1 MFLEP
6 GNKSY
11 PCKLSSC
18 KSIIKLTPGIAC
30 LAGAKRGGGGEM
42 ERSAKAKT
50 HTQTK
55 NGIPVA
61 NPREPWALES
71 DNLNLNLYLGT
82 RSDRRL
88 IEGAMASLRSFDD
101 NWQTKRPNISERT
114 KFMFNNELL
123 SDVKFVVPAS
133 HNESES
139 RKSRKCMIPAH
150 KFVLAISSPV
160 FYAMF
165 YGEMAETSDTIQLP
179 DCDYESLLEFFR
191 FLYSDKVNLSGS
203 NVMQVL
209 YLAKKYLVPSLADKC
224 TEYVQEHLEASNVFS
239 VLPQALKF
247 EDEALEKRC
256 WEIIEIHTEN
266 ALTSEEFVTLE
277 RSVVQSVVKRERLN
291 VKEVDLFKAV
301 DRWATKEVERQGV
314 TPDGKV
320 KRRLL
325 GEEIV
330 KAIRFPVMSQKEF
343 ASFVLDCDI
352 LTKKEIG
359 FMMKHFGNVS
369 LESSLPFISSPRL
382 GILHRSNRF
391 AMLKPPEAHGGPW
404 QYSDSVADALQLTVS
419 KPVTLHGIQHFG
431 CKGGKYTVSL
441 EVKDVRSGCSLVKQ
455 TGTYSSKKD
464 EKNGYYG
471 FDVMFDHP
479 VSLERGKAYEIVSLI
494 KGSSSWRVAQGKM
507 LDKVQGIQFSF
518 STSATSKNGT
528 SVNVGQFPSFI
539 FSKI

>member
-1 MFLEP
+1 M
-6 GNKSY
+6 
-11 PCKLSSC
+11 
-18 KSIIKLTPGIAC
+18 
-30 LAGAKRGGGGEM
+30 
-42 ERSAKAKT
+42 RST
-50 HTQTK
+50 LFRT
-55 NGIPVA
+55 V
-61 NPREPWALES
+61 
-71 DNLNLNLYLGT
+71 NLNLGT
-82 RSDRRL
+82 RSDRNRRSDRRFF
-88 IEGAMASLRSFDD
+88 EGAMASLRSFDH

-165 YGEMAETSDTIQLP
+165 YGEMAETADTIQLP
-179 DCDYESLLEFFR
+179 DCEYKSLLELFR
-191 FLYSDKVNLSGS
+191 FLYSDEVNLSGS
-203 NVMQVL
+203 YVMQVL

-224 TEYVQEHLEASNVFS
+224 TEYIREHLDASNVFS

-247 EDEALEKRC
+247 EDKALEKRC